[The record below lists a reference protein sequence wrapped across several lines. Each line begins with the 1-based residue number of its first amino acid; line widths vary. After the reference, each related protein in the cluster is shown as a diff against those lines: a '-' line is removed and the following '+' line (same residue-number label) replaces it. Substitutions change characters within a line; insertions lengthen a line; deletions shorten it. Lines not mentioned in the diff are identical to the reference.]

1 MILSQKKNH
10 NMHDATKRQVLVK
23 RKNKK
28 ANPSDLKKNILSG
41 ASCIFLIKEY

>member
-28 ANPSDLKKNILSG
+28 ANPSDLKKKHFKRCELYLSN
-41 ASCIFLIKEY
+41 